1 LAERLGNNSS
11 VAIFVVIALAL
22 VRRSSVRKRLII
34 IIALSVIAAYLYLG
48 RYGSTPPF
56 RDMSGS
62 VVKGSVAEMQRLKL
76 GGVEQSITIRGRN
89 ANAPILIWLHG
100 GPGTDETG
108 MWRKY
113 NNVLED
119 HFLVVY
125 WTQRGTGRSYS
136 SNIPA
141 SSMTIA
147 QFVSDLDQLIS
158 FMQRRFGKQKVVL
171 AGHSWG
177 TSFGVA
183 YAQRHPQNLA
193 AFVGVSQ
200 VVNATAGEKL
210 SYHFTLN
217 EAKRRGDSKALRE
230 LSALGEPPYALASI
244 IMQRKW
250 LEAFGGGSF
259 HKPTSL
265 INLMWQS
272 FGASEMTLLDGIY
285 FQSGID
291 FSGKALAKENAG
303 VDWWSNATK
312 FDMPVFIASGRF
324 DYNTPAGLQE
334 AWFDRI
340 EAPVKTHRWFEHSA
354 HSPPFEEPDKFNR
367 FMIDE
372 VLPLAQKQRLAG
384 RN

>member
-1 LAERLGNNSS
+1 
-11 VAIFVVIALAL
+11 
-22 VRRSSVRKRLII
+22 VRKKTII
-34 IIALSVIAAYLYLG
+34 IIALLAIAAYLYLG

-56 RDMSGS
+56 RDTSGS
-62 VVKGSVAEMQRLKL
+62 VVEGSVAEMQRLKL
-76 GGVEQSITIRGRN
+76 GGVEQSVTIRGRN

-113 NNVLED
+113 NNLLED

-125 WTQRGTGRSYS
+125 WTQRGTGRSYDR
-136 SNIPA
+136 NIPA

-147 QFVSDLDQLIS
+147 QFVSDLDELIA

-183 YAQRHPQNLA
+183 YAQRHPENLA
-193 AFVGVSQ
+193 AFVGVGQ
-200 VVNATAGEKL
+200 VVNATAGEKI
-210 SYHFTLN
+210 SYRFTLN
-217 EAKRRGDSKALRE
+217 EAKKRGNGEALRE
-230 LSALGEPPYALASI
+230 LSALGEPPYPLASI
-244 IMQRKW
+244 ITQRKW

-265 INLMWQS
+265 ISLMWQS

-291 FSGKALAKENAG
+291 FAGNALAKENAD

-312 FDMPVFIASGRF
+312 FGMPVFVASGRF
-324 DYNTPAGLQE
+324 DYNTPASLQK

-340 EAPVKTHRWFEHSA
+340 EAPLKTHRWFEHSA

-367 FMIDE
+367 FMTDE
-372 VLPLAQKQRLAG
+372 VLPVALKQRSAG
-384 RN
+384 P

>member
-1 LAERLGNNSS
+1 M
-11 VAIFVVIALAL
+11 
-22 VRRSSVRKRLII
+22 RKRTII
-34 IIALSVIAAYLYLG
+34 IITLSVIAAYLYLG

-56 RDMSGS
+56 RDTSGL
-62 VVKGSVAEMQRLKL
+62 VVKGSIAEMQRLKL
-76 GGVEQSITIRGRN
+76 GGVEQSVTIRGRN

-147 QFVSDLDQLIS
+147 QFVSDLDQLIAY
-158 FMQRRFGKQKVVL
+158 MQRRFGKQKIVL

-200 VVNATAGEKL
+200 VVNATAGERI
-210 SYHFTLN
+210 SYRFTLN
-217 EAKRRGDSKALRE
+217 EAKKRGDSEALRE
-230 LSALGEPPYALASI
+230 LSALGEPPYPLASI
-244 IMQRKW
+244 ITQRKW

-272 FGASEMTLLDGIY
+272 FGASEMTLLDGVY

-291 FSGKALAKENAG
+291 FSGNALAKENAG

-312 FDMPVFIASGRF
+312 FDMPVFIVSGRF
-324 DYNTPAGLQE
+324 DYNTPAGLQK

-340 EAPVKTHRWFEHSA
+340 EAPVKTQRWFEHSA

-372 VLPLAQKQRLAG
+372 VLPVAQKGA
-384 RN
+384 